1 MIIAIQMQHNLNVKM
16 KATVME
22 RTKFLI
28 EIVTIQSNESI
39 TVVKD
44 SKYYDFPSYQ
54 EEGSM
59 NYEQSVLLKNKE
71 SSPRR

>member
-1 MIIAIQMQHNLNVKM
+1 M

-44 SKYYDFPSYQ
+44 SKYNDFPSYQ

>member
-59 NYEQSVLLKNKE
+59 KYEQSVLLKNKE

>member
-44 SKYYDFPSYQ
+44 SKYYDLPSYQ

>member
-1 MIIAIQMQHNLNVKM
+1 MIIAIQIQHNLNVKM

>member
-44 SKYYDFPSYQ
+44 SKYNDFPSYQ

>member
-1 MIIAIQMQHNLNVKM
+1 M
-16 KATVME
+16 K

-28 EIVTIQSNESI
+28 EIVRIQNNESI
-39 TVVKD
+39 TVVED
-44 SKYYDFPSYQ
+44 LKYYDFPSYQ

-59 NYEQSVLLKNKE
+59 KYEQSVLLKNKE